1 MQNFSDFPVDRLRFE
16 YEKRERELSRLQME
30 LSDLRREEAQ
40 INDDWNEASNN
51 LGSAT
56 DYRNF
61 DAGGYQ
67 SGLEHVSNQISNVH
81 ERTNELKAEMRAIE
95 QALNAKWK

>member
-1 MQNFSDFPVDRLRFE
+1 MNNFRNFPVDRLRFE
-16 YEKRERELSRLQME
+16 YEKRQNEITRLQME

-40 INDDWNEASNN
+40 INDDWNEASSN
-51 LGSAT
+51 LGSAA

-67 SGLEHVSNQISNVH
+67 SGLAHVSNQISEVSRH
-81 ERTNELKAEMRAIE
+81 MNELRAEMSASE
-95 QALNAKWK
+95 EALYK

>member
-1 MQNFSDFPVDRLRFE
+1 MDNFNDFPIDRLRFE

-30 LSDLRREEAQ
+30 LSDLKREEAQ
-40 INDDWNEASNN
+40 INDDWNEASSN
-51 LGSAT
+51 LSSGA

-67 SGLEHVSNQISNVH
+67 SGLAHVSNQISNVH
-81 ERTNELKAEMRAIE
+81 ERMNELRAEMRAIE